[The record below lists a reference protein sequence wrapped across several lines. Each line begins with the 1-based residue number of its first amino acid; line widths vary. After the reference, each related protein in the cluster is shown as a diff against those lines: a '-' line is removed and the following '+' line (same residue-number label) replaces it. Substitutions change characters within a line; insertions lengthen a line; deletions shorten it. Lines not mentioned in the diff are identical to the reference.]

1 MFACLFL
8 PPSPSSDANRRR
20 EDVRKLVELAREF
33 SPRVEGDRRD
43 LVSLD
48 VSGLGRLLGDARAI
62 GEQLRRA
69 AADRGLPVHVAVAG
83 TRVAAM
89 LLAFVRPGM
98 TIAPPGE
105 EAARLAGLPL
115 SALMAVGEPNTA
127 GSRQRAAD
135 RQSPSELTASSQ
147 PSAAGFSPRS
157 SLTRLT
163 TDHWP
168 LATDPVPSP
177 QPLAPSPYSLL
188 ETLKRWGLKTLG
200 EFVALPPVALF
211 ERLGH
216 DGLRWQR
223 LARGEDVSPLVSGQ
237 PEEPF
242 EASLDLEWP
251 VERLEPLSFVLG
263 RLFDQV
269 CARLEHE
276 DSSAVVLRVMLR
288 LVTRETDTRSLQLP
302 APMRDPRV
310 LRTLVLLDLEARPVA
325 AGIDRVTI
333 AVDPAPGRI
342 VQFSLLTRALPV
354 PEQLATLEARLT
366 ALVGADRAGAAR
378 LIDLHRPGAFAMTL
392 FTPVASGQWPAA
404 GGRQAAGSRQRAAPT
419 FSLAAE
425 RPVLF
430 TASRRLPAA
439 CYSSDSLPPN
449 LAFGK
454 ASRQAPAASCR
465 PILAPSSQPPVPD
478 RVVPGLALRRF
489 RLPVP
494 ARVLVRGGC
503 PVRVTTG
510 RGDLGGGRVEAW
522 AGPWRSSGEWWQIPD
537 ARLQPRFDGRL
548 TQVGWDRDEWDVA
561 LSDGALYR
569 IYRDRDRDRWFVDG
583 IVD

>member
-8 PPSPSSDANRRR
+8 PPSPSSDADRRR
-20 EDVRKLVELAREF
+20 EDIRKLVELVREF
-33 SPRVEGDRRD
+33 SPRVEGDRRG
-43 LVSLD
+43 LVNLD

-62 GEQLRRA
+62 GEELRHT

-83 TRVAAM
+83 TRVAAT
-89 LLAFVRPGM
+89 LLAFVRPGL

-105 EAARLAGLPL
+105 EAAQLAGLPL
-115 SALMAVGEPNTA
+115 SALMAVGGQSTA
-127 GSRQRAAD
+127 GRAMQVVGSGQWAVGRTVRAA
-135 RQSPSELTASSQ
+135 ASRRL
-147 PSAAGFSPRS
+147 PAANYSSCS
-157 SLTRLT
+157 SLTRPA

-168 LATDPVPSP
+168 LATDPAPSLKSP
-177 QPLAPSPYSLL
+177 APSPCSLL
-188 ETLKRWGLKTLG
+188 ETLRRWGLKTLG

-223 LARGEDVSPLVSGQ
+223 LARGEDVSPLVPDPSG
-237 PEEPF
+237 EPF

-251 VERLEPLSFVLG
+251 VEGLEPLSFVLG

-276 DSSAVVLRVMLR
+276 DRAAVVLRVMLR
-288 LVTRETDTRSLQLP
+288 LVTRETETRSLQLP

-366 ALVGADRAGAAR
+366 ALVGTGRAGAAR
-378 LIDLHRPGAFAMTL
+378 LIDSHRPGAFAMTL
-392 FTPVASGQWPAA
+392 FTRVASGQWPVTS
-404 GGRQAAGSRQRAAPT
+404 GRQAADSGQRAAGSP
-419 FSLAAE
+419 S
-425 RPVLF
+425 PDSVLI
-430 TASRRLPAA
+430 AR
-439 CYSSDSLPPN
+439 DSLLSD
-449 LAFGK
+449 LA
-454 ASRQAPAASCR
+454 SPR
-465 PILAPSSQPPVPD
+465 
-478 RVVPGLALRRF
+478 LALRRF

-494 ARVLVRGGC
+494 ARVLVRDGC

-522 AGPWRSSGEWWQIPD
+522 AGPWRSSGEWWQVPD
-537 ARLQPRFDGRL
+537 ARLQPRFDGRF

>member
-62 GEQLRRA
+62 GEELRRA

-105 EAARLAGLPL
+105 EAVRLADLPL
-115 SALMAVGEPNTA
+115 SALMVVGAPA
-127 GSRQRAAD
+127 PG
-135 RQSPSELTASSQ
+135 
-147 PSAAGFSPRS
+147 
-157 SLTRLT
+157 
-163 TDHWP
+163 
-168 LATDPVPSP
+168 P
-177 QPLAPSPYSLL
+177 QPPAPSPYSLL
-188 ETLKRWGLKTLG
+188 ETLRRWGLKTLG

-288 LVTRETDTRSLQLP
+288 LVTRETETRSLQLP

-310 LRTLVLLDLEARPVA
+310 LRTLALLDLETRPVA
-325 AGIDRVTI
+325 TGIDRVTI

-342 VQFSLLTRALPV
+342 MQFSLLTRALPV

-392 FTPVASGQWPAA
+392 FTPGANDQWPAA
-404 GGRQAAGSRQRAAPT
+404 GGQQAAGNR
-419 FSLAAE
+419 E
-425 RPVLF
+425 R
-430 TASRRLPAA
+430 
-439 CYSSDSLPPN
+439 
-449 LAFGK
+449 
-454 ASRQAPAASCR
+454 
-465 PILAPSSQPPVPD
+465 
-478 RVVPGLALRRF
+478 
-489 RLPVP
+489 
-494 ARVLVRGGC
+494 
-503 PVRVTTG
+503 
-510 RGDLGGGRVEAW
+510 
-522 AGPWRSSGEWWQIPD
+522 
-537 ARLQPRFDGRL
+537 
-548 TQVGWDRDEWDVA
+548 
-561 LSDGALYR
+561 
-569 IYRDRDRDRWFVDG
+569 
-583 IVD
+583 

>member
-8 PPSPSSDANRRR
+8 PPSPSSEADRRR
-20 EDVRKLVELAREF
+20 EDVRKLVDLVREF
-33 SPRVEGDRRD
+33 SPRVEDDRRG

-48 VSGLGRLLGDARAI
+48 VGGLGRLLGDAHAI
-62 GEQLRRA
+62 GEELRRA

-89 LLAFVRPGM
+89 LLASMRPGL
-98 TIAPPGE
+98 TIVPPGE
-105 EAARLAGLPL
+105 EAARLADLPL
-115 SALMAVGEPNTA
+115 SALMVVGGPPA
-127 GSRQRAAD
+127 LG
-135 RQSPSELTASSQ
+135 PQ
-147 PSAAGFSPRS
+147 P
-157 SLTRLT
+157 L
-163 TDHWP
+163 
-168 LATDPVPSP
+168 VPSSRPLVPTP

-188 ETLKRWGLKTLG
+188 ETLRRWGLKTLG

-223 LARGEDVSPLVSGQ
+223 LARGEDISPLVPDP

-276 DSSAVVLRVMLR
+276 DRAAVVLRVMLR
-288 LVTRETDTRSLQLP
+288 LVTRETETRSLQLP

-310 LRTLVLLDLEARPVA
+310 LRTLVLLDLETRPVA

-333 AVDPAPGRI
+333 AVDPVPGRV
-342 VQFSLLTRALPV
+342 VQFSLLARALPV
-354 PEQLATLEARLT
+354 PEQVATLEARLT
-366 ALVGADRAGAAR
+366 ALVGADRTGAAR
-378 LIDLHRPGAFAMTL
+378 LIDSHRPGAFVMTL
-392 FTPVASGQWPAA
+392 FTPVTSGQWPVAI
-404 GGRQAAGSRQRAAPT
+404 GRQAAGSRQRAAPT

-425 RPVLF
+425 RSVLF

-439 CYSSDSLPPN
+439 SHSPDSLLPD
-449 LAFGK
+449 LA
-454 ASRQAPAASCR
+454 SPH
-465 PILAPSSQPPVPD
+465 
-478 RVVPGLALRRF
+478 LALRRF

-494 ARVLVRGGC
+494 ARVLVRDDR
-503 PVRVTTG
+503 PVRVTTE
-510 RGDLGGGRVEAW
+510 RGDLNGGRVEAW

>member
-8 PPSPSSDANRRR
+8 PPSPSSDADCRR
-20 EDVRKLVELAREF
+20 EDARKLVELAREF
-33 SPRVEGDRRD
+33 SPRVEDDRRG

-48 VSGLGRLLGDARAI
+48 VGGLGRLLGDARAV
-62 GEQLRRA
+62 GEELRRA

-89 LLAFVRPGM
+89 LLVFVRPGL

-105 EAARLAGLPL
+105 EAARLADLPL
-115 SALMAVGEPNTA
+115 SALMVVGERNTA
-127 GSRQRAAD
+127 DSRQRAP
-135 RQSPSELTASSQ
+135 SPS
-147 PSAAGFSPRS
+147 
-157 SLTRLT
+157 
-163 TDHWP
+163 
-168 LATDPVPSP
+168 
-177 QPLAPSPYSLL
+177 SLL
-188 ETLKRWGLKTLG
+188 ETLRRWGLKTLG

-223 LARGEDVSPLVSGQ
+223 LARGEDISPLVSDP

-251 VERLEPLSFVLG
+251 VEGLEPLSFVLG

-276 DSSAVVLRVMLR
+276 DSSAVVLHVTLR
-288 LVTRETDTRSLQLP
+288 LVTREIDARRLQLP

-310 LRTLVLLDLEARPVA
+310 LRTLVLLDLERRPVA

-378 LIDLHRPGAFAMTL
+378 LVDSHRPGAFVMTL
-392 FTPVASGQWPAA
+392 FTRVASGQWPVAS
-404 GGRQAAGSRQRAAPT
+404 GSGRQATGSGQRATPT
-419 FSLAAE
+419 FSLVAE

-430 TASRRLPAA
+430 TA
-439 CYSSDSLPPN
+439 
-449 LAFGK
+449 G
-454 ASRQAPAASCR
+454 RQPPAASHS
-465 PILAPSSQPPVPD
+465 PDALPPDLASPC
-478 RVVPGLALRRF
+478 LALRRF

-494 ARVLVRGGC
+494 ARVLVQDGC

-510 RGDLGGGRVEAW
+510 RGDLNGGRVKAW
-522 AGPWRSSGEWWQIPD
+522 AGPWRSSGEWWQVPD
-537 ARLQPRFDGRL
+537 ARLQSRLDGRL